1 MTRGM
6 MSDFTHEYI
15 ETNGVTL
22 HVASLGPSDGSPVV
36 LCHGFPELWYS
47 WRFQMDALARAGYRA
62 LAPDLRG
69 YGTSSNPKGDIAL
82 YGSDQLTGD
91 LCGLL
96 DRFGYEKAAFVGHDW
111 GAITLWEMGKLHP
124 ERMSS
129 LFNMSVPLMQAPSPP
144 IALYDAIFDG
154 RFFYILYFQEVG
166 VGESELEGSTRR
178 FLRNMLYSA
187 SGEGMALG
195 ASLGPA
201 PREGTRMLDT
211 LREAPEVLP
220 AWLSEADVDVFTEG
234 FATSG
239 FFGPLS
245 YYRNLDAN
253 WERGR
258 EIAPSTIAM
267 PTGFL
272 TGSLDPVKLM
282 MPGAAELMAKTLPDF
297 RGATTIEGAGHWVQ
311 QERPDET
318 NEALLGFLSQAG

>member
-1 MTRGM
+1 MAEV
-6 MSDFTHEYI
+6 THEHI
-15 ETNGVTL
+15 VTNGITM
-22 HVASLGPSDGSPVV
+22 HVASCGPRDGKPVV

-47 WRFQMDALARAGYRA
+47 WRHQLTALAGAGYRA
-62 LAPDLRG
+62 MAPDLRG
-69 YGTSSNPKGDIAL
+69 YGSSDSPKGDVAE
-82 YGSDQLTGD
+82 YGSDRLTGD

-96 DRFGYEKAAFVGHDW
+96 DHYGYDQAAFVGHDW
-111 GAITLWEMGKLHP
+111 GAIVLWEMGKLHP

-129 LFNMSVPLMQAPSPP
+129 LYNMSVPLMQAPSAP
-144 IALYDAIFDG
+144 IALYDALFDDK
-154 RFFYILYFQEVG
+154 FFYILYFQRVG
-166 VGESELEGSTRR
+166 VAESELEGDTRR

-201 PREGTRMLDT
+201 PREGTGMLDI
-211 LREAPEVLP
+211 LREAPVVLP
-220 AWLSEADVDVFTEG
+220 SWLSEHDVDVYTRG
-234 FATSG
+234 FAQSG

-245 YYRNLDAN
+245 FYRNLDAN

-258 EIAPSTIAM
+258 AIAPATIVM

-282 MPGAAELMAKTLPDF
+282 MPGAAELMATTLPDF

-311 QERPDET
+311 QERPDESNT
-318 NEALLGFLSQAG
+318 ALMGFLATLD